1 MYSLLFTFYYA
12 AQIVWRER
20 AKTMLWYDREAYNER
35 ERIGREDIF
44 VSFLMSSEG

>member
-1 MYSLLFTFYYA
+1 
-12 AQIVWRER
+12 
-20 AKTMLWYDREAYNER
+20 MLWYDREAYNER